1 MLNVNNE
8 LKGKDLDGQNV
19 SKLSSS
25 ITDIINSELESAPI
39 SGSHISSN
47 EEMSHKTPSK
57 KRYVEADN

>member
-47 EEMSHKTPSK
+47 EEMSHKKP
-57 KRYVEADN
+57 KRYVEAEN